1 MNEIL
6 NNKETKR
13 FYGEHF
19 TPIELFKEYI
29 FPWIK
34 DNINEYVWIDLY
46 AGEGNLILPI
56 LDYIEPEKK
65 IEFFK
70 NNIYM
75 FEIQK
80 ENFDK
85 LLLNTMAKGIPEDI
99 AKKNIFL
106 NDTIKNYPIK
116 FLKKFQKPVFHIT
129 NPPYLYLGYIVKNKE
144 RFKTNFE
151 YFNDKS
157 NEGYQDLYQLALIND
172 LRNKIYKMIYI
183 IPSNFL
189 FGASVSNKIRKDFF
203 QYYTMNKA
211 IIFEKEIFEFTGTNV
226 VVCNFTRKNETN
238 KKDIIFNGVKI
249 NCKTVEK
256 KYILKYKNSY
266 RAGNEL
272 SDFLDLYTQNEKIKF
287 SFYLEEKTIING
299 NKIIDLLDA
308 NKFENGQYVKTE
320 RKVND
325 LIYNTIKNNILFIR
339 TVDTGSQ
346 DGRAGLYITKQ
357 IFDCDGILVTKSKF
371 RTHPIQIFFEENI
384 LIDEQKII
392 KDYFNLILE
401 YLREITDS
409 EFMTSYKYSNS
420 EYVRKYLGLT
430 QAKKILETYPIKL
443 SPKMKVRFSKLI
455 TEKNAN
461 KVLDFL
467 NTNCIGEKSNQ
478 LELSFN

>member
-308 NKFENGQYVKTE
+308 NKFENGQYVKTD

-346 DGRAGLYITKQ
+346 D
-357 IFDCDGILVTKSKF
+357 
-371 RTHPIQIFFEENI
+371 
-384 LIDEQKII
+384 
-392 KDYFNLILE
+392 
-401 YLREITDS
+401 
-409 EFMTSYKYSNS
+409 
-420 EYVRKYLGLT
+420 
-430 QAKKILETYPIKL
+430 
-443 SPKMKVRFSKLI
+443 
-455 TEKNAN
+455 
-461 KVLDFL
+461 
-467 NTNCIGEKSNQ
+467 
-478 LELSFN
+478 